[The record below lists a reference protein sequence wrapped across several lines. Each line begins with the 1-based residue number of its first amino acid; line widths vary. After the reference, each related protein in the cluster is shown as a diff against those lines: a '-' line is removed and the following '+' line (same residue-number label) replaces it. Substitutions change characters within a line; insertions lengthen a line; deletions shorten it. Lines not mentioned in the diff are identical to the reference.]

1 MMLKVSRDLGK
12 TSVHPVSGQP
22 KQVNVAAQQH
32 PEEIELSPLN
42 RLKIRL

>member
-1 MMLKVSRDLGK
+1 MILEVSRDLGK
-12 TSVHPVSGQP
+12 TSIHPVPGPP

-32 PEEIELSPLN
+32 PGKIELTPLN